1 MKLLDVADADVCLLA
16 SQYSLIDHENA
27 LHHDFPA
34 AHAKG
39 VSFVVGSSLNA
50 GFISGTTTV
59 RKTTRFRSRSSK
71 SAKSCA
77 R

>member
-50 GFISGTTTV
+50 TTTV